1 MLTYLVHKSCFIKT
15 CFPDKW
21 TRRPTS
27 LPQLSHRQQILDVI
41 AKQLIEEL
49 LAIIV
54 SLQCPCAFEQPLHS
68 LPYPRQLGQHPPYSW
83 DLRYRAKLPRRGP
96 RHRTADWTGAWP
108 TRYSE
113 LARTACFWLCSRE
126 RSPASAGSRST
137 RSRPSW
143 SGSTRGTS
151 AARHRRLTWLRAA
164 LLSRALRT
172 SWNCLK

>member
-27 LPQLSHRQQILDVI
+27 LPQLSHRQQILNVI

-68 LPYPRQLGQHPPYSW
+68 LPYPRQLVIIIRHILGIFAIGRNCLVGVLGTEQ
-83 DLRYRAKLPRRGP
+83 LIEQVLGP
-96 RHRTADWTGAWP
+96 HDTVN
-108 TRYSE
+108 
-113 LARTACFWLCSRE
+113 WLGRCVSDC
-126 RSPASAGSRST
+126 AAGK
-137 RSRPSW
+137 
-143 SGSTRGTS
+143 G
-151 AARHRRLTWLRAA
+151 RRLRQAVVA
-164 LLSRALRT
+164 LGHALPDQGRPGARPPLDT
-172 SWNCLK
+172 GG